1 LSTLT
6 KVLIVLLTVFSI
18 FLCGIVVTY
27 VANADNQK
35 KIAQDAT
42 RDLRAART
50 AREAAQNDLAA
61 AKEQADQMRRDL
73 EAQMNQLTVT
83 ITDLQAKLESVQ
95 RENTQ
100 MSQRVRDMGASV
112 QQANEL
118 QASQMQ
124 QAQAAQEQV
133 ATLEAE
139 RTRLEKELAE
149 TDQTLMEKMAIVA
162 QLEERVKQLI
172 EANQELETRV
182 NQYLRPSGLT
192 TAAPVTV
199 TQRTGIAVPAAP
211 PVARDIGLNARI
223 AAVDIKNALAELSI
237 GSAAGVRPDMRFHVT
252 RDQQFV
258 CDIRIL
264 DVGPD
269 QSVGILE
276 KIQVAPRVG
285 DVAATNL

>member
-1 LSTLT
+1 MSTLT

-42 RDLRAART
+42 RDLRAARA

-124 QAQAAQEQV
+124 QAQAAQQQV

-192 TAAPVTV
+192 TAAPMTV
-199 TQRTGIAVPAAP
+199 TQQTGIAVPAA

-223 AAVDIKNALAELSI
+223 SAVDIKNALAELSI
-237 GSAAGVRPDMRFHVT
+237 GSAAGVRPDMRFHVI

-264 DVGPD
+264 GVGPD

>member
-124 QAQAAQEQV
+124 QAQAAQQQV
-133 ATLEAE
+133 AALEAE

-149 TDQTLMEKMAIVA
+149 TDQTLMEKMAIA
-162 QLEERVKQLI
+162 D
-172 EANQELETRV
+172 
-182 NQYLRPSGLT
+182 
-192 TAAPVTV
+192 TAA
-199 TQRTGIAVPAAP
+199 
-211 PVARDIGLNARI
+211 
-223 AAVDIKNALAELSI
+223 ALY
-237 GSAAGVRPDMRFHVT
+237 
-252 RDQQFV
+252 
-258 CDIRIL
+258 C
-264 DVGPD
+264 
-269 QSVGILE
+269 VGILGVVCGLLLPLG
-276 KIQVAPRVG
+276 IARCIDRMISIRRILFPRDGTDLWSGLSVLVERSPSG
-285 DVAATNL
+285 SRSSMASEGASGRNHSR

>member
-27 VANADNQK
+27 VANADNYK
-35 KIAQDAT
+35 EKYSSHD

-50 AREAAQNDLAA
+50 ARQAAQNDLAA
-61 AKEQADQMRRDL
+61 AKEEADQMRRDL

-118 QASQMQ
+118 QASQME
-124 QAQAAQEQV
+124 QAQAAQQQV

-139 RTRLEKELAE
+139 RTRLERELAE
-149 TDQTLMEKMAIVA
+149 TDHALMEKMAIVA
-162 QLEERVKQLI
+162 QLEEKTRQLI
-172 EANQELETRV
+172 EANQELEMRF
-182 NQYLRPSGLT
+182 NQYLRPSGMT
-192 TAAPVTV
+192 TAAPATV
-199 TQRTGIAVPAAP
+199 TAQTGIAVPAA
-211 PVARDIGLNARI
+211 PVARDIGLNARVS
-223 AAVDIKNALAELSI
+223 AVDIKNALAELSI

>member
-42 RDLRAART
+42 RDLRAARA

-124 QAQAAQEQV
+124 QAQAAQQQV

-192 TAAPVTV
+192 TAAPMTV
-199 TQRTGIAVPAAP
+199 TQQTGIAVPAA

-223 AAVDIKNALAELSI
+223 SAVDIKNALAELSI

>member
-1 LSTLT
+1 MSTLT

-61 AKEQADQMRRDL
+61 AKDQADQMRRDL
-73 EAQMNQLTVT
+73 EAQMNQLAVT

-124 QAQAAQEQV
+124 QAQVAQQQV
-133 ATLEAE
+133 AALEAE
-139 RTRLEKELAE
+139 RTRLDKELAE

-211 PVARDIGLNARI
+211 VARDISLNARI
-223 AAVDIKNALAELSI
+223 SAVDIKNALAELSI

-258 CDIRIL
+258 CDVRIL

>member
-1 LSTLT
+1 MSTLT

-149 TDQTLMEKMAIVA
+149 TDQALMERMAIVA

-182 NQYLRPSGLT
+182 NQYLRPSGMT
-192 TAAPVTV
+192 TAAPMTV
-199 TQRTGIAVPAAP
+199 TQQTGIAVPAA

>member
-1 LSTLT
+1 MSTLT

-42 RDLRAART
+42 RDLRAARA

-100 MSQRVRDMGASV
+100 MSQRVRDMGVSV

-124 QAQAAQEQV
+124 QAQAAQQQV

-192 TAAPVTV
+192 TAAPMTV
-199 TQRTGIAVPAAP
+199 TQQTGIAVPAA

-223 AAVDIKNALAELSI
+223 SAVDIKNALAELSI
-237 GSAAGVRPDMRFHVT
+237 GSAAGVRPDMRFHVI

>member
-1 LSTLT
+1 MSTLT

-27 VANADNQK
+27 VANADNYK
-35 KIAQDAT
+35 EKYDNHD

-50 AREAAQNDLAA
+50 ARQAAQNDLAA

-73 EAQMNQLTVT
+73 EAQMSELQVT
-83 ITDLQAKLESVQ
+83 ITDLQTKLEGVQ

-100 MSQRVRDMGASV
+100 MAQRVRDMGASV

-149 TDQTLMEKMAIVA
+149 TDQALMEKMAIVA
-162 QLEERVKQLI
+162 QLEEKTRQLI

-192 TAAPVTV
+192 TAAPMTV
-199 TQRTGIAVPAAP
+199 TQQTGIAVPAA

-276 KIQVAPRVG
+276 KIQMAPRVG

>member
-1 LSTLT
+1 MSTLT

-35 KIAQDAT
+35 QLASEAG
-42 RDLRAART
+42 RDLRSARA

-61 AKEQADQMRRDL
+61 AREEADQMRRDL
-73 EAQMNQLTVT
+73 EAQMNKMGIT
-83 ITDLQAKLESVQ
+83 ISDLQARLESVQ

-100 MSQRVRDMGASV
+100 MTQRVRDMGASV

-124 QAQAAQEQV
+124 QAQAAQQRV
-133 ATLEAE
+133 AALEAE
-139 RTRLEKELAE
+139 RTRLSRELAE
-149 TDQTLMEKMAIVA
+149 TDQSLMERMAIVA
-162 QLEERVKQLI
+162 QLEERNRQLS
-172 EANQELETRV
+172 EANQELETRL
-182 NQYLRPSGLT
+182 NQSLQQYGRTTTAPQTTVAPRTATARP
-192 TAAPVTV
+192 AAPVAQDIDLTARV
-199 TQRTGIAVPAAP
+199 T
-211 PVARDIGLNARI
+211 
-223 AAVDIKNALAELSI
+223 AVDIKNSLAELSI
-237 GSAAGVRPDMRFHVT
+237 GSAAGVRPDMTFHVT
-252 RDQQFV
+252 RGQQFI

-269 QSVGILE
+269 QSVGILQ
-276 KIQVAPRVG
+276 KIQTPPRVG

>member
-35 KIAQDAT
+35 KIASDAT
-42 RDLRAART
+42 RDLRAARA
-50 AREAAQNDLAA
+50 AREGAQNDLAA
-61 AKEQADQMRRDL
+61 AKEEADQMRRNL
-73 EAQMNQLTVT
+73 EAQMNELKVT
-83 ITDLQAKLESVQ
+83 ISDLQAKLESVQ

-100 MSQRVRDMGASV
+100 MTQRVRDMGVSV

-124 QAQAAQEQV
+124 QAQAAQQQV
-133 ATLEAE
+133 ASLEAE
-139 RTRLEKELAE
+139 RTRLGKQLAE
-149 TDQTLMEKMAIVA
+149 TDQTLMEKMAIVS
-162 QLEERVKQLI
+162 QLEDKNKQLT
-172 EANQELETRV
+172 EANQDLETRL
-182 NQYLRPSGLT
+182 NQYLRQYGK
-192 TAAPVTV
+192 TAAAPTTV
-199 TQRTGIAVPAAP
+199 TPPIGVAQPAAP
-211 PVARDIGLNARI
+211 PAKNIDLNARVT
-223 AAVDIKNALAELSI
+223 AVDIKNSLAELSI
-237 GSAAGVRPDMRFHVT
+237 GSAAGARPDMTFHVI

-258 CDIRIL
+258 CDVRIL

-276 KIQVAPRVG
+276 KIQAAPRVG